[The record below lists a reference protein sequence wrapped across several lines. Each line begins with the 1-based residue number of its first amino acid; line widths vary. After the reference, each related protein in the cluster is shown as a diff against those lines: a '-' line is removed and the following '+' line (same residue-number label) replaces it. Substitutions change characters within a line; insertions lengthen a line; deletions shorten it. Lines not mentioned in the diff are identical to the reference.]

1 MKIARITLL
10 ALLAGSAP
18 ALAQMQPQQSQG
30 QGLGPGHVR
39 GMGNMSGNSPRA
51 QYDQAKRAREVEK
64 EYNATIKHIPTQKP
78 ADPWGKMR

>member
-1 MKIARITLL
+1 
-10 ALLAGSAP
+10 
-18 ALAQMQPQQSQG
+18 
-30 QGLGPGHVR
+30 
-39 GMGNMSGNSPRA
+39 MGNMSGNSPRA